1 MKKMS
6 IAEAAEYFR
15 ISKEAIHNR
24 IRRGSLQSTTEDGVK
39 FVLIDESAPTKKATA
54 TTRVTKKIEA
64 NYYQFLQEQ
73 NTKLQERVSTLET
86 ETRTLREQKEQMLIE
101 ERIRIEQIY
110 KEKDEQLKS
119 IINAISTQIVQK
131 TKELEMQFAKP
142 EESLDVEIE
151 EENEI
156 KQDNL
161 ISLKKYLKQQ
171 KLSSKKTEKLK
182 KKISK
187 ISKKDHRFIMV
198 DDKCYLD
205 FSRYSYSD
213 IF

>member
-1 MKKMS
+1 MTGVQTC
-6 IAEAAEYFR
+6 ALP
-15 ISKEAIHNR
+15 IS
-24 IRRGSLQSTTEDGVK
+24 EDGVK

-64 NYYQFLQEQ
+64 NYHQFLQEQ

-187 ISKKDHRFIMV
+187 ISKKDHRFIV
-198 DDKCYLD
+198 VGDKCYLD